1 MTLLAVS
8 HGTSSPDGQGAVTA
22 LVDSVA
28 RARQELD
35 VVAAFVDVQQP
46 DVAASLAALDP
57 RGIVVVVPL
66 LLSAGYHVHVDLRE
80 ELAAAEEHTAVL
92 AAALGPDDRL
102 VALLARRLREAG
114 LRPGDRVVLAAAGSS
129 DRRAV
134 ADCAETARR
143 LGIVLRREVG
153 VGFISAATPR
163 LSDAVIDARAQA
175 AGGRVVLASY
185 LLAPGYFAA
194 LAHEAGADV
203 VSAPLLVPNRFPP
216 AELVTLVGERYD
228 EAVASSLAATTAG
241 VLS

>member
-8 HGTSSPDGQGAVTA
+8 HGTSSPDGQRAVAA
-22 LVDSVA
+22 LVDSVT
-28 RARQELD
+28 RARPELD
-35 VVAAFVDVQQP
+35 VGGGFVDVQQP

-57 RGIVVVVPL
+57 RGVVVVVPL

-80 ELAAAEEHTAVL
+80 ALAADDGHTTML

-114 LRPGDRVVLAAAGSS
+114 LRQDDRVVLAAAGSS
-129 DRRAV
+129 DPRAV
-134 ADCAETARR
+134 ADCADMARR

-163 LSDAVIDARAQA
+163 LADAVIEARTQA
-175 AGGRVVLASY
+175 SGGRVVLASY

-203 VSAPLLVPNRFPP
+203 VSAPLLVANRFPP
-216 AELVTLVGERYD
+216 AELVALVGDRYD
-228 EAVASSLAATTAG
+228 DAVAMSLAANATG